1 MLSVRIPLA
10 PITNPQQLQLS
21 PLKGLSLVDKE
32 NTVSARGGCCGPGRE
47 AGKRSRPRLTHVS
60 LQPPALSGARVLASK
75 TARRIFQEPAEPKTK
90 AAAPGVEDEPLLRE
104 NPRRFV
110 IFPIEYHDIW
120 QMYKKAEASFWTA
133 EEVDLSKD
141 IQHWESLKPEER
153 YFISHVL
160 AFFAASD
167 GIVNENLVERFS
179 QEVQITEA
187 RCFYG
192 FQIAMENIH
201 SEMYSLLI
209 DTYIKDPKERE
220 FLFNAIETMPCVKKK
235 ADWALRWIGDKEATY
250 GERVVAFA
258 AVEGIFFSGSFASI
272 FWLKK
277 RGLMPGLTF
286 SNELISRDEGLHCDF
301 ACLMFKHLVHK
312 PSEERV
318 REIIINAVRIEQ
330 EFLTEALPVKLIGM
344 NCTLMKQYIEFV
356 ADRLMLELGFSK
368 VFRVENPFD
377 FMENISLEGKTNF
390 FEKRVGEYQRMGVM
404 SSPTENSFTLD
415 ADF

>member
-1 MLSVRIPLA
+1 MLSERHA
-10 PITNPQQLQLS
+10 
-21 PLKGLSLVDKE
+21 LSLKEQRSLGDASDKE
-32 NTVSARGGCCGPGRE
+32 NTPPSRGP
-47 AGKRSRPRLTHVS
+47 ASRRAQEVFND
-60 LQPPALSGARVLASK
+60 AESK
-75 TARRIFQEPAEPKTK
+75 AVKKSSTEE
-90 AAAPGVEDEPLLRE
+90 EEPLLKE

-110 IFPIEYHDIW
+110 VFPIQYHDIW

-141 IQHWESLKPEER
+141 LQHWESLKDEER

-167 GIVNENLVERFS
+167 GIVNENLVERFT
-179 QEVQITEA
+179 QEVQVPEA

-192 FQIAMENIH
+192 FQIAMENVH

-209 DTYIKDPKERE
+209 DTYIKEPSERE
-220 FLFNAIETMPCVKKK
+220 FLFNAIETLPCVKKK
-235 ADWALRWIGDKEATY
+235 ADWTLNWIKNKSATY

-258 AVEGIFFSGSFASI
+258 AVEGIFFSGSFAAI

-301 ACLMFKHLVHK
+301 GCLIFKHLVKK
-312 PSEERV
+312 PSSETV
-318 REIIINAVRIEQ
+318 TKIIRNAVEIEQ
-330 EFLTEALPVKLIGM
+330 EFLTDALPVKLIGM
-344 NCTLMKQYIEFV
+344 NCDMMKQYIEFV
-356 ADRLMLELGFSK
+356 ADRLLLELGFSK
-368 VFRVENPFD
+368 VYRAENPFD

-404 SSPTENSFTLD
+404 SGPTSNSFRLD

>member
-1 MLSVRIPLA
+1 MLASR
-10 PITNPQQLQLS
+10 S
-21 PLKGLSLVDKE
+21 PLSSKKDNNISSGMNSMSLKNKE
-32 NTVSARGGCCGPGRE
+32 NTP
-47 AGKRSRPRLTHVS
+47 PS
-60 LQPPALSGARVLASK
+60 LSDTRILASR
-75 TARRIFQEPAEPKTK
+75 TARKIFDDAEPKPSTK
-90 AAAPGVEDEPLLRE
+90 TKGPQDEPLLRD

-110 IFPIEYHDIW
+110 VFPIQYHDIW

-141 IQHWESLKPEER
+141 LSHWETLKDEEK
-153 YFISHVL
+153 YFISHIL

-167 GIVNENLVERFS
+167 GIVNENLVERFT
-179 QEVQITEA
+179 QEVQVTEA

-209 DTYIKDPKERE
+209 DTYIKDSVQRDY
-220 FLFNAIETMPCVKKK
+220 LFNAIETLPCVKKK
-235 ADWALRWIGDKEATY
+235 ADWALNWIGNKNAGF

-258 AVEGIFFSGSFASI
+258 AVEGIFFSGSFAAI

-301 ACLMFKHLVHK
+301 ACLMFKHLENK
-312 PSEERV
+312 PSKETV
-318 REIIINAVRIEQ
+318 LKLIMDAVAIEQ

-344 NCTLMKQYIEFV
+344 NCDLMKQYIEFV
-356 ADRLMLELGFSK
+356 ADRLIVELGFNK
-368 VFRVENPFD
+368 IYKVENPFD

-404 SSPTENSFTLD
+404 SGSTDNTFSLD
-415 ADF
+415 VDF